1 MIVPDVAFANN
12 PVYRDIYGSQ
22 RLGSGW
28 EPGTVHK
35 GFNYPEENIGLNNID
50 YIIEFTTAESINLN
64 SLNTY
69 FIVTVYNYNDLGEE
83 LEITEAR
90 SNVITQNDNNVPM
103 SGGNEFIGIMIE
115 NFTEHEMEVYSAKP
129 TFYINIGKLLGITGG
144 RFSVKIEHIND
155 TVRSVYTLKDVIFNV
170 RPQTSS

>member
-1 MIVPDVAFANN
+1 MIVPDVTFASN
-12 PVYRDIYGSQ
+12 VAYRDIFGDQ
-22 RLGSGW
+22 RPGTGW
-28 EPGTVHK
+28 EPGSVHK
-35 GFNYPEENIGLNNID
+35 GFNYPEENIGLTNIN
-50 YIIEFTTAESINLN
+50 YIIEFTTPESINLN

-69 FIVTVYNYNDLGEE
+69 FIVTVYDWFGN
-83 LEITEAR
+83 EITEVR

-103 SGGNEFIGIMIE
+103 SGGNESIGLMIE

-129 TFYINIGKLLGITGG
+129 TFSINIGKLLGKTGG

-170 RPQTSS
+170 RT